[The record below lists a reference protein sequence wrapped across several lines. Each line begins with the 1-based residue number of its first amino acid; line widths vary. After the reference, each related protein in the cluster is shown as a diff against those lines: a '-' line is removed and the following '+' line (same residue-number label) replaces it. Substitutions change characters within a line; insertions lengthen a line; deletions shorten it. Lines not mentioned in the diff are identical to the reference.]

1 MQASGRGRVTVSR
14 SGAAMALLA
23 AAASCQLC
31 ALLQRV
37 ALPKTTAL
45 LDSVGRCYS
54 CHNRLVH
61 DRGLTG

>member
-1 MQASGRGRVTVSR
+1 MQASGRGRRVTAV
-14 SGAAMALLA
+14 AAMALLA
-23 AAASCQLC
+23 AAAECQLC
-31 ALLQRV
+31 ALLRRV

-45 LDSVGRCYS
+45 LDSVGHCYS